1 MQSLLVSTIALVAPA
16 MRPIAT
22 APASMRSASPT
33 MQILDTVDYYGGYST
48 DPYGTHGYRGIVSR
62 TGMGPYLGI
71 ADPSLYRDFYN
82 RGYGYG
88 GDYSLEGVYSNY
100 DRSGYGRY
108 GRRYGREPYYHGP
121 FYGYGRLQGIPSGG
135 YGYRRGSIGGGEHR
149 LGTVS
154 RETTMDRDYQR
165 DRGMYGGYVYNRN
178 YGRYGDYSLEGRW

>member
-1 MQSLLVSTIALVAPA
+1 

-82 RGYGYG
+82 RGYGCG

-100 DRSGYGRY
+100 DRS
-108 GRRYGREPYYHGP
+108 
-121 FYGYGRLQGIPSGG
+121 GYGRLQGIPSGG

>member
-1 MQSLLVSTIALVAPA
+1 MARLDLDCASLRRRFPRLVIGRVT
-16 MRPIAT
+16 
-22 APASMRSASPT
+22 
-33 MQILDTVDYYGGYST
+33 
-48 DPYGTHGYRGIVSR
+48 
-62 TGMGPYLGI
+62 
-71 ADPSLYRDFYN
+71 
-82 RGYGYG
+82 
-88 GDYSLEGVYSNY
+88 
-100 DRSGYGRY
+100 GYGRY